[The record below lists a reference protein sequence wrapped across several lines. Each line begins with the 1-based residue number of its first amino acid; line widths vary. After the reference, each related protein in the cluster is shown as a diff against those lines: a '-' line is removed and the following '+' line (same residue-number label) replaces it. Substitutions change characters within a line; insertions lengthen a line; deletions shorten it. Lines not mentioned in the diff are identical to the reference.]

1 VVLSDPACTVAIDC
15 STVGKEINGPYGVAT
30 TWQHLGS
37 SLRMSLLIA
46 DAVFQLD
53 A

>member
-1 VVLSDPACTVAIDC
+1 
-15 STVGKEINGPYGVAT
+15 VAT